1 MNDMLGLLFRRNGKG
16 YRRVSPL
23 VLAFLILLFAP
34 SFTSAVEPEVRADRF
49 ALRPN
54 ARRMLD

>member
-1 MNDMLGLLFRRNGKG
+1 MTALPNNSLEWDWHSAGAP
-16 YRRVSPL
+16 YQPL
-23 VLAFLILLFAP
+23 KLI
-34 SFTSAVEPEVRADRF
+34 VRADRF